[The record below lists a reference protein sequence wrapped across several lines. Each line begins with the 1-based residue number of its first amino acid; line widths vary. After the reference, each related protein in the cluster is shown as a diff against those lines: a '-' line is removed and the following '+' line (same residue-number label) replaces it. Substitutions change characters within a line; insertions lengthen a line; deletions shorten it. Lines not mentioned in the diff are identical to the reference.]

1 MEIRNKIL
9 IIEDERIIAQ
19 HIESYVELLGYE
31 VVGNYSNAEEALIV
45 LDNIKPDL
53 ILVDIMLAGEMSG
66 IDFVNKIKE
75 TDEAVAIVYL
85 TSSSDPKT
93 LAEAKK
99 SSPNGFV
106 KKPFDEKQLEI
117 TIEFTLHKF
126 KEDQNKGL
134 KKDKKIKRGIAQIK
148 DLNDTTQHL
157 ATATLR
163 ERELKNELQ
172 KTKEL
177 VEIQNKK
184 IIDSI
189 NYAKRIQEAIIP
201 KLVDIRK
208 DFPITDWFYKP
219 KDVVSGD
226 FPYYY
231 KKGDLIYYAAVD
243 CTGHGVPGAMMSLI
257 GHLVLNEVLG
267 HTEIYTP
274 GEALLRLHNGV
285 VKTLKQDHPDNK
297 AADGMDVGICCYN
310 TKTKKLQYS
319 GAHRPLYLVR
329 EGEEVIQYKGG
340 KYPIGG
346 NQYGGKNTF
355 PNYEVDIESGDKIY
369 FFSDGYPDQF
379 GGPDDLKIGPK
390 RIRKMLASNSD
401 KSLTEN
407 ISILTT
413 TFEEWMGDGKQ
424 MDDVLMIGIQF

>member
-1 MEIRNKIL
+1 MEKRDKIL
-9 IIEDERIIAQ
+9 IIEDELIIAL
-19 HIESYVELLGYE
+19 HIKSHLELLGYE
-31 VVGNYSNAEEALIV
+31 VVGHCSTAEEALIV

-53 ILVDIMLAGEMSG
+53 ILVDIMLAGEKSG
-66 IDFVNKIKE
+66 IDFVNNIKK

-85 TSSSDPKT
+85 TSSSDPQT

-99 SSPNGFV
+99 TSPSGLV
-106 KKPFDEKQLEI
+106 KKPFDEKQLQV
-117 TIEFTLHKF
+117 TIEFSLHKF

-134 KKDKKIKRGIAQIK
+134 KKDKKIKRWVAQIQ
-148 DLNDTTQHL
+148 DLNDTTKHL

-184 IIDSI
+184 ILDSI

-201 KLVDIRK
+201 KLEDIRK

-226 FPYYY
+226 FPFYY
-231 KKGDLIYYAAVD
+231 KKGELIYYAAVD

-257 GHLVLNEVLG
+257 GHMGLNHILG
-267 HTEIYTP
+267 QKEIYTP
-274 GEALLRLHNGV
+274 GEVLLKLHQGV
-285 VKTLKQDHPDNK
+285 VKTLNQDHPDNK
-297 AADGMDVGICCYN
+297 AGDGMDVGICCYN
-310 TKTKKLQYS
+310 LKTKQLQYS

-340 KYPIGG
+340 RYPIGG
-346 NQYGGKNTF
+346 NQHGGKNTF
-355 PNYEVDIESGDKIY
+355 PNYDVDIESGDKIY

-379 GGPDDLKIGPK
+379 GGPKNLKIGPK
-390 RIRKMLASNSD
+390 RIRKLFEKNSG
-401 KSLTEN
+401 KSLKEN
-407 ISILTT
+407 IEIMTT
-413 TFEEWMGDGKQ
+413 TFNEWMGEGKQ
-424 MDDVLMIGIQF
+424 VDDVIMIGIEF